1 MTSQGQ
7 TTDGRTAYGH
17 TSYGSPAH
25 VVREINELRA
35 AGDFDAALLRIA
47 PRSLDQGVESRREQ
61 WRSKWEGIV
70 AGVPDFAVTTLRS
83 VEDGEW
89 VAHHYRISGT
99 HTGDFFGRPPT
110 GRRFEVVGMDMVRVV
125 AGELVEHW
133 VVAEPF

>member
-1 MTSQGQ
+1 MTSAM
-7 TTDGRTAYGH
+7 TSHGH
-17 TSYGSPAH
+17 TTPRGPAQ

-47 PRSLDQGVESRREQ
+47 PRSLDQGVESGREQ
-61 WRSKWEGIV
+61 WRGKWEAIV
-70 AGVPDFAVTTLRS
+70 AGVPDFAVSTLRS

-110 GRRFEVVGMDMVRVV
+110 GRRFEVAGMDMVRVV
-125 AGELVEHW
+125 GGAVVEHW